1 MAKKI
6 SNFLVV
12 LACLTSF
19 LITPSYTCWAP
30 FRWSILITNGIQNS
44 TISVH
49 VQSKDDDLG
58 FHNITYNNG
67 YSMFFCERL
76 IQSTLFWGHFSY
88 GEKSAFFNVFDIK
101 VSDFVKG
108 LPFKLNHAYW
118 LFKNDGY
125 YLSKSFK
132 AFDDPAWVKQGK
144 W

>member
-12 LACLTSF
+12 LTCLTNF
-19 LITPSYTCWAP
+19 LITPSYTCWTP
-30 FRWSILITNGIQNS
+30 FRWSILITNGIPNS

-67 YSMFFCERL
+67 YSMFFCENL
-76 IQSTLFWGHFSY
+76 IHTTLFWGDFSY
-88 GEKSAFFNVFDIK
+88 GQKSASFHVFDVK
-101 VSDFVKG
+101 VSDFVSG
-108 LPFKLNHAYW
+108 RAFKLNHVYW
-118 LFKNDGY
+118 LFKDDGY
-125 YLSKSFK
+125 YLSKRFK
-132 AFDDPAWVKQGK
+132 AFNDPAWVKQGK

>member
-49 VQSKDDDLG
+49 VQSKDDDLR
-58 FHNITYNNG
+58 FHNVTYNNG

-76 IQSTLFWGHFSY
+76 IQSTLFWVIFPMVRSLHFLMFLILRY
-88 GEKSAFFNVFDIK
+88 LI
-101 VSDFVKG
+101 
-108 LPFKLNHAYW
+108 
-118 LFKNDGY
+118 
-125 YLSKSFK
+125 LSKVYLLNLIMHIGFSK
-132 AFDDPAWVKQGK
+132 
-144 W
+144 